1 MYGDQS
7 DSSYGLQIQANDFE
21 HQLQCKEM
29 MASFN
34 RSWAQQTEE
43 SYQLQLALALRV
55 SSLAASAADSNFL
68 DFGSDANS
76 NRVSSS
82 AASSSSSSFQH
93 VSHRFWVNGILS
105 YFDRIPDGFYLVN
118 GMDPYAWTISADQG
132 EIGQMPSLESLKGID
147 PHDDLSI
154 TVVLI
159 DRLRDPSLKELQN
172 WVLNISSSWISTK
185 EAINQLACFVCNQ
198 MGGAASS
205 EEGVYRHWKECTE
218 VLKNCLGS
226 IVFPIGSLSSGLC
239 VHRVLLFKVL
249 ADLVNLPCRIT
260 KGCKY
265 CRREDASSCLVQ
277 LGPDRE
283 YLVDLFEEPG
293 ALSQPDSSLN
303 GTSSIVVSSPLCHPR
318 FKLVETATSIKTLA
332 KLYFIDN
339 QSHKHA
345 RGDASSDIASNQAE
359 QIGAQPRK
367 AFDINY
373 FEKNSLVS
381 TLSNSNNETSVSPQ
395 HQRTT
400 RNIGCDRDI
409 QMQNSSK
416 LLPSSV
422 TSQMRKDVYQA
433 LPFSDPRQCTM
444 NFRQSDD
451 PVTCFD
457 QEDLNIPW
465 SELVLKEKI
474 GAGSFGTVHRAE
486 FRGCEV
492 AVKILMEQ
500 DFHIERF
507 REFLREVAIMKCLR
521 HPNIVLFMGAVTQPP
536 KLSIVTEYLSRGS
549 LFRLLQMPDAWRVL
563 DERQRL
569 NMALDVAR
577 GMNYLHQLKPPIV
590 HRDLKSPN
598 LLVDSNYTVKVCD
611 FGLSR
616 SKANTFLS
624 SKTAA
629 GTPEW
634 MAPEV
639 LCDENSNEKSDV
651 YSFGVV
657 LWELMTLQQPWKQLN
672 PPQVVAAVGFKGKRL
687 EIPNNVNRAV
697 ASLIKLCWAHE
708 PSERPPFSH
717 VIEYCMMA
725 ETWMHEI
732 YGKSEKRGS
741 SELTKF
747 IRIRKNR
754 TSLVSSCQAAEPSI
768 SVYILVPSNSIP
780 SQFKL
785 FVFYGL
791 NFDTLM

>member
-1 MYGDQS
+1 MYGNPS
-7 DSSYGLQIQANDFE
+7 DNSYRLQVQADGFE

-29 MASFN
+29 MATSFN

-43 SYQLQLALALRV
+43 SYLLQLALALRV
-55 SSLAASAADSNFL
+55 SSQAASAADSNFL

-76 NRVSSS
+76 NRP
-82 AASSSSSSFQH
+82 SSSSSSSSSPQH
-93 VSHRFWVNGILS
+93 VSHRFWVNGTLS

-132 EIGQMPSLESLKGID
+132 EIGQMPSFESLKAID

-154 TVVLI
+154 TVVLV

-172 WVLNISSSWISTK
+172 WVLNISNSWISTK
-185 EAINQLACFVCNQ
+185 EAISQLACLVCNQ
-198 MGGAASS
+198 LGGAATS
-205 EEGVYRHWKECTE
+205 EEGVYRQWKECTE

-303 GTSSIVVSSPLCHPR
+303 GASSIVISSPLCHPR
-318 FKLVETATSIKTLA
+318 FKPVETATSIKTLA
-332 KLYFIDN
+332 KLYFIDS

-345 RGDASSDIASNQAE
+345 CDNASSDNASNQDE

-367 AFDINY
+367 AFDTNY
-373 FEKNSLVS
+373 FNKNNLVS
-381 TLSNSNNETSVSPQ
+381 TLNNNNESSVSSL

-400 RNIGCDRDI
+400 RNIGFDGDL
-409 QMQNSSK
+409 QMQNSSILLPK
-416 LLPSSV
+416 AINSTDLIRSHLLPSFV
-422 TSQMRKDVYQA
+422 TSHMHKDVYQA
-433 LPFSDPRQCTM
+433 MPFSDPRQYTM
-444 NFRQSDD
+444 NFKQSDD
-451 PVTCFD
+451 PVMCFD
-457 QEDLNIPW
+457 QEDFNIPW
-465 SELVLKEKI
+465 SELVLKEKV

-486 FRGCEV
+486 FQGCEV

-549 LFRLLQMPDAWRVL
+549 LFRLLQMPDAWMVL
-563 DERQRL
+563 NERRRL
-569 NMALDVAR
+569 NMALDVAK

-598 LLVDSNYTVKVCD
+598 LLVDSNYTVKVGD

-616 SKANTFLS
+616 SKENTFLS

-687 EIPNNVNRAV
+687 EIPRNVNRVV
-697 ASLIKLCWAHE
+697 ASLIELCWAHE
-708 PSERPPFSH
+708 PSKRPPFSY
-717 VIEYCMMA
+717 VIECLNKVIA
-725 ETWMHEI
+725 NTAPQ
-732 YGKSEKRGS
+732 
-741 SELTKF
+741 ELH
-747 IRIRKNR
+747 
-754 TSLVSSCQAAEPSI
+754 
-768 SVYILVPSNSIP
+768 
-780 SQFKL
+780 
-785 FVFYGL
+785 
-791 NFDTLM
+791 

>member
-1 MYGDQS
+1 MYGNQS
-7 DSSYGLQIQANDFE
+7 DNTCRLQIQLNGLE
-21 HQLQCKEM
+21 PEM

-68 DFGSDANS
+68 DFNSDTNT

-82 AASSSSSSFQH
+82 SSSSSSSPQH

-105 YFDRIPDGFYLVN
+105 YLDRLPDGFYQVN

-132 EIGQMPSLESLKGID
+132 EIGLMPSIESLRAID
-147 PHDDLSI
+147 PHADLSI

-172 WVLNISSSWISTK
+172 WVLKISSSWISTK
-185 EAINQLACFVCNQ
+185 DAINQLACLVCNR

-205 EEGVYRHWKECTE
+205 EEDVYSQWKECTE
-218 VLKNCLGS
+218 VLKNCSGS
-226 IVFPIGSLSSGLC
+226 IVFPIGSLSVGLC
-239 VHRVLLFKVL
+239 VHRVLLFKIL

-303 GTSSIVVSSPLCHPR
+303 GTSSILVSSPLCHPR
-318 FKLVETATSIKTLA
+318 FKPVEIATNIKTLA
-332 KLYFIDN
+332 KLYFIDD

-345 RGDASSDIASNQAE
+345 CLDASSDNASNQNE
-359 QIGAQPRK
+359 QTGPQPRK
-367 AFDINY
+367 AFDRNY
-373 FEKNSLVS
+373 FNKNNPFS
-381 TLSNSNNETSVSPQ
+381 TLSNNKESSLSPL
-395 HQRTT
+395 HQSTLW
-400 RNIGCDRDI
+400 NIGCDKDL
-409 QMQNSSK
+409 QMLNSSK
-416 LLPSSV
+416 LFPKAINSTHLIRSPPLPSSV
-422 TSQMRKDVYQA
+422 TSHMHKDVYQA
-433 LPFSDPRQCTM
+433 FPYSDPMQCTI
-444 NFRQSDD
+444 NFKQSDD
-451 PVTCFD
+451 PVMSFD

-465 SELVLKEKI
+465 SELVLKERI

-507 REFLREVAIMKCLR
+507 REFLREVSIMKCLR

-536 KLSIVTEYLSRGS
+536 KLSIVTEYLSRRS
-549 LFRLLQMPDAWRVL
+549 LFRLLQMPDAWKVL
-563 DERQRL
+563 NEKLRL

-639 LCDENSNEKSDV
+639 LCNENSNEKSDV

-657 LWELMTLQQPWKQLN
+657 LWELMTLQQPWKHLN
-672 PPQVVAAVGFKGKRL
+672 PPQVVAAVGFKGERL
-687 EIPNNVNRAV
+687 EIPSHVNRVV
-697 ASLIKLCWAHE
+697 ASLIEQCWARE
-708 PSERPPFSH
+708 ASERPPFSH
-717 VIEYCMMA
+717 VIQCLQQVIQNTA
-725 ETWMHEI
+725 
-732 YGKSEKRGS
+732 SQ
-741 SELTKF
+741 EL
-747 IRIRKNR
+747 NGL
-754 TSLVSSCQAAEPSI
+754 SL
-768 SVYILVPSNSIP
+768 
-780 SQFKL
+780 
-785 FVFYGL
+785 
-791 NFDTLM
+791 

>member
-1 MYGDQS
+1 MYGNQS
-7 DSSYGLQIQANDFE
+7 DNSYRLQIQANGFE

-29 MASFN
+29 MATSFN

-55 SSLAASAADSNFL
+55 SSQAASAADSNFL

-76 NRVSSS
+76 NRVP
-82 AASSSSSSFQH
+82 SSSSSSQH
-93 VSHRFWVNGILS
+93 VSHRFWVNGNLS

-118 GMDPYAWTISADQG
+118 GMDPYVWTISADQG
-132 EIGQMPSLESLKGID
+132 EIGQMPSLESLKAID
-147 PHDDLSI
+147 LHDDLSI
-154 TVVLI
+154 TVVVI

-172 WVLNISSSWISTK
+172 WILNISSSWISTK
-185 EAINQLACFVCNQ
+185 EAINQLACLVCNQ

-205 EEGVYRHWKECTE
+205 EERVYRQWKECTV
-218 VLKNCLGS
+218 VLKSCLGS
-226 IVFPIGSLSSGLC
+226 IVFPIGRISSGLC
-239 VHRVLLFKVL
+239 VHRVLLFKIL

-265 CRREDASSCLVQ
+265 CQREDASSCLVQ
-277 LGPDRE
+277 LSPDRE

-303 GTSSIVVSSPLCHPR
+303 GTSSILVSSPLCHPR
-318 FKLVETATSIKTLA
+318 FKPVETATSVKTLA

-339 QSHKHA
+339 LSHKHVCD
-345 RGDASSDIASNQAE
+345 DASSDNASNQDD

-367 AFDINY
+367 AFDVNY
-373 FEKNSLVS
+373 FNKNDLVS
-381 TLSNSNNETSVSPQ
+381 TLNDNNESSVSPL
-395 HQRTT
+395 HQRTS
-400 RNIGCDRDI
+400 RNISCDRDL
-409 QMQNSSK
+409 QMQNSSN
-416 LLPSSV
+416 LLPKAINSTHLIRSPLFPCSV
-422 TSQMRKDVYQA
+422 TSHMHKGVYQA
-433 LPFSDPRQCTM
+433 MPFSDPRQSTM
-444 NFRQSDD
+444 NFKQLDD
-451 PVTCFD
+451 PVMYFD

-465 SELVLKEKI
+465 SELVLKEKV

-521 HPNIVLFMGAVTQPP
+521 HPNIVRFMGAVTQPP

-549 LFRLLQMPDAWRVL
+549 MFRLLQMPDAWMVLNERV
-563 DERQRL
+563 RL
-569 NMALDVAR
+569 NMSLDVAR

-616 SKANTFLS
+616 SKENTFLS

-687 EIPNNVNRAV
+687 EIPSNVNRVV
-697 ASLIKLCWAHE
+697 ASLIELCWAQE
-708 PSERPPFSH
+708 PSKRPPFSY
-717 VIEYCMMA
+717 VIECLQQVIENTA
-725 ETWMHEI
+725 PQ
-732 YGKSEKRGS
+732 
-741 SELTKF
+741 ELH
-747 IRIRKNR
+747 
-754 TSLVSSCQAAEPSI
+754 
-768 SVYILVPSNSIP
+768 
-780 SQFKL
+780 
-785 FVFYGL
+785 
-791 NFDTLM
+791 

>member
-1 MYGDQS
+1 MYGNQS
-7 DSSYGLQIQANDFE
+7 DNGYRSQIQANGFE

-29 MASFN
+29 MAASFN

-55 SSLAASAADSNFL
+55 SSQAAYAADSNFL

-76 NRVSSS
+76 NR
-82 AASSSSSSFQH
+82 AFSSSSSSSSSSSPQH

-132 EIGQMPSLESLKGID
+132 EIGQMPSFESLKAIN

-172 WVLNISSSWISTK
+172 WVLNISNSWISTK
-185 EAINQLACFVCNQ
+185 EAISQLACLVCNQ
-198 MGGAASS
+198 LGGAASS
-205 EEGVYRHWKECTE
+205 EQGVYRQWKECTE

-265 CRREDASSCLVQ
+265 CEREDASSCLVQ
-277 LGPDRE
+277 LSPDRE

-303 GTSSIVVSSPLCHPR
+303 GTSSIIVSSPLCHPR
-318 FKLVETATSIKTLA
+318 FKPVETATNIKTLA

-339 QSHKHA
+339 QSHKHSHD
-345 RGDASSDIASNQAE
+345 DASSADNTSNHNE

-367 AFDINY
+367 TFDTNY
-373 FEKNSLVS
+373 FNKNNLVS
-381 TLSNSNNETSVSPQ
+381 TLNNNESSVSPL

-400 RNIGCDRDI
+400 RNIGCDRDL
-409 QMQNSSK
+409 QMQNSSILFPK
-416 LLPSSV
+416 TINSTDLIRSPLLPSSV
-422 TSQMRKDVYQA
+422 TSYMHKDVYQA
-433 LPFSDPRQCTM
+433 MPFSDPRQSTM
-444 NFRQSDD
+444 NFKQSDD
-451 PVTCFD
+451 PVMCFD
-457 QEDLNIPW
+457 QENLNIPW
-465 SELVLKEKI
+465 SELVLKEKV

-486 FRGCEV
+486 FHGCEV

-507 REFLREVAIMKCLR
+507 REFLREVAIMKGLR

-549 LFRLLQMPDAWRVL
+549 LFRLLQMPDAWMVL
-563 DERQRL
+563 NKRRRL

-598 LLVDSNYTVKVCD
+598 LLVDSNYTVKVGD

-616 SKANTFLS
+616 SKENTFLS

-687 EIPNNVNRAV
+687 EIPNNVNRVV
-697 ASLIKLCWAHE
+697 ASLIELCWAHE
-708 PSERPPFSH
+708 PSKRPPFSY
-717 VIEYCMMA
+717 VIECLQKVIENTA
-725 ETWMHEI
+725 PQ
-732 YGKSEKRGS
+732 
-741 SELTKF
+741 ELH
-747 IRIRKNR
+747 R
-754 TSLVSSCQAAEPSI
+754 Q
-768 SVYILVPSNSIP
+768 IP
-780 SQFKL
+780 
-785 FVFYGL
+785 
-791 NFDTLM
+791 